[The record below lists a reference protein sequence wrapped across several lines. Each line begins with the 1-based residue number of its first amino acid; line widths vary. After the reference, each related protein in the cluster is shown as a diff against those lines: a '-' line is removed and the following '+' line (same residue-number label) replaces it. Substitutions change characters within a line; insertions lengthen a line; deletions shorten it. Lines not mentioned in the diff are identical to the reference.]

1 MTVAPLA
8 AGAYNLVLRS
18 GLGGDPGDDTV
29 ALTVT
34 PTCSTTTLIRA
45 PTQTATVGVAITPMV
60 HAWTG
65 QTPDSIK
72 VRTALPDGLSAH
84 PATGTISGTATASS
98 AKTGYRVVGYACSDS
113 SVVWDTLTVTPTCS
127 TTTLI
132 RAPTQTAI
140 VGVAITPMVHSW
152 LHATPDSIKVRTTL
166 PAGLSAHP
174 ATGTISGTA
183 TTRSAMAGYRVVGYA
198 CSDSSVVFDSIRVTG
213 YPLFTKLLH
222 PAGWIGYADTIVG
235 TRFGASG
242 FTASL
247 SGTAVTISRQTDD
260 SLFWT
265 VPTKARGTYNFIGL
279 NSDGLADTVSFRVL
293 VPAAGTTVP

>member
-1 MTVAPLA
+1 
-8 AGAYNLVLRS
+8 
-18 GLGGDPGDDTV
+18 
-29 ALTVT
+29 
-34 PTCSTTTLIRA
+34 
-45 PTQTATVGVAITPMV
+45 
-60 HAWTG
+60 
-65 QTPDSIK
+65 
-72 VRTALPDGLSAH
+72 
-84 PATGTISGTATASS
+84 
-98 AKTGYRVVGYACSDS
+98 
-113 SVVWDTLTVTPTCS
+113 
-127 TTTLI
+127 
-132 RAPTQTAI
+132 
-140 VGVAITPMVHSW
+140 MVHSW
-152 LHATPDSIKVRTTL
+152 LHATPDSIKVRTVL
-166 PAGLSAHP
+166 PAGLTAHP

-222 PAGWIGYADTIVG
+222 PAGWIGYAETIVG

-247 SGTAVTISRQTDD
+247 SGTAVTISHQTDD

>member
-1 MTVAPLA
+1 
-8 AGAYNLVLRS
+8 
-18 GLGGDPGDDTV
+18 
-29 ALTVT
+29 
-34 PTCSTTTLIRA
+34 
-45 PTQTATVGVAITPMV
+45 
-60 HAWTG
+60 
-65 QTPDSIK
+65 
-72 VRTALPDGLSAH
+72 
-84 PATGTISGTATASS
+84 
-98 AKTGYRVVGYACSDS
+98 
-113 SVVWDTLTVTPTCS
+113 
-127 TTTLI
+127 
-132 RAPTQTAI
+132 
-140 VGVAITPMVHSW
+140 
-152 LHATPDSIKVRTTL
+152 
-166 PAGLSAHP
+166 
-174 ATGTISGTA
+174 
-183 TTRSAMAGYRVVGYA
+183 MAGYRVVGYA

-235 TRFGASG
+235 ARFGASG